1 MFKAGQKVKDRGG
14 RTVEILAVLDV
25 PDVNGHSIVGLQHS
39 FAGKELVTWTMGGRF
54 DVHQGVTSQDL
65 ELPPEIETRHV
76 YPPIPDRRFDYCA
89 WYSDQDENGPMGWG
103 PTREEA
109 IADLKDSYPREV
121 EAA

>member
-1 MFKAGQKVKDRGG
+1 MFKAGQKTKTRMGH
-14 RTVEILAVLDV
+14 TVEILAVLDV
-25 PDVNGHSIVGLQHS
+25 PDNMGYSIVGVRHA
-39 FAGKELVTWTMGGRF
+39 FGERELISWTPNGRF
-54 DVHQGVTSQDL
+54 IAGGVSDGDL

-89 WYSDQDENGPMGWG
+89 WYSDQDEGGPMGWG